1 MTKLVSVTARLGEE
15 SLEYI
20 KKISKM
26 FNLDKSTAFRNILQ
40 KGIQEDKKEKALE
53 LYLKGNFSIEQA
65 AKFAGI
71 YIGEFYDL
79 MRHKGVESNL
89 TLDDFNESLKH
100 IKNYKKWGRRDIH
113 KFLT

>member
-1 MTKLVSVTARLGEE
+1 MWVEKMTKLISVTTRLGSE

-53 LYLKGNFSIEQA
+53 LYIKGKFSIEQA
-65 AKFAGI
+65 ARFADM
-71 YIGEFYDL
+71 YIGDFYEL
-79 MRHKGVESNL
+79 MRQKGIESNL
-89 TLDDFNESLKH
+89 TLEDFNESIKH
-100 IKNYKKWGRRDIH
+100 AKKLID
-113 KFLT
+113 K

>member
-1 MTKLVSVTARLGEE
+1 MTKLVSVTTRLGSE

-53 LYLKGNFSIEQA
+53 LYMKGKFSVEQA
-65 AKFAGI
+65 AKFADM
-71 YIGEFYDL
+71 YIGEFYEL
-79 MRHKGVESNL
+79 MRARGIESNL
-89 TLDDFNESLKH
+89 TLEDFNESIKH
-100 IKNYKKWGRRDIH
+100 AKR
-113 KFLT
+113 LS